1 MVSVKERIAA
11 ENAAAQERATRAE
24 KFGSRRTSSGDVPW
38 PPGTTTP
45 LRSGSLSRAGSG
57 TQPSPV
63 AAPAEAALERVPS
76 PAGLLWG
83 QGTGTPMA
91 EAREPCEE
99 TLSQAAAARAALLQ
113 AFDAKAQGPGAA
125 APSEGT
131 PQAATARAALLRAF
145 DVAASRAVR
154 EAPDTGATDSGSQ
167 AATARAA
174 LQRAFQAEN
183 TGAAAIRS
191 AVADGAMSESQAAAA
206 RNALAEVFDAGKAA
220 AAGGPAVRETGTQAA
235 EARAALLKAF
245 HASEQAAARP
255 AASDAGGV
263 QAAAARAALQEAFAR
278 SSSLRSSSEDQQ
290 VILSSEAAAHAAAAR
305 AAVHEVVEKG
315 EKEAAEAAAL
325 PQLEQMRSAAGCTGR
340 LSPSRAS
347 AGVQELPD
355 VSAAGTAAA
364 ETQGLTVVDLPVP
377 PEGTRGQ
384 PQDAAD
390 FLWNAQQA
398 AEQVEQ
404 PHSQAQQGPG
414 STPVVLAATTAGQAA
429 QPHEG
434 AADLAAGG
442 DPTEGWPRAT
452 PLAKPAVAHP
462 SEAPSSSRVPM
473 VEVSEPQADTGGKA
487 AASGGVDW
495 GKDASAGAKAPE
507 PALGRPHKPAAA
519 AAGALPAP
527 EALST
532 DAVVPETGASHILG
546 AAGASDAQATVR
558 DPGSAAEAGLR
569 HQASASTGSK
579 SPASSDHDWGTGA
592 FPADIPDEDQ
602 VPGIAGSLG
611 DAEVGPAHAE
621 AAALAATWNSLP
633 APDQAGSSRAAAD
646 QQQLADEWGED
657 AIAAAEAPAGAAGPL
672 AAAGH
677 AEAAAEPSVSAG
689 GSLPAPQ
696 GAHGSPTAAQESLA
710 VQPDNDVGGEDAF
723 AAAEAPETVARPGV
737 YPAAADNLT
746 AQQAA
751 TSGQGNV
758 PSEGSGALV
767 CGTAATSGS
776 ESLPEGNIDKV
787 AAADGADERQDV
799 SAEQAAEDDW
809 AEDDFVAGGV
819 LPEQDQAAAELLPG
833 PRTPGKAAPAA
844 GSTAQTPR
852 APAVSEIE
860 PAKTQE
866 QEDWG
871 DDDGFGDF
879 NDAADASALEQEA
892 GPAASARPPRPHWPA
907 APGQPASRAAQP
919 AAAGGAVDL
928 LSLRG
933 PDYQAAVR
941 KLLQP
946 LTAAHHTP
954 GPEARTSQQRW
965 GSQDSEALRQQQ
977 TSEESGVGQAPGGS
991 SGAGAGGAQAVGG
1004 GGHPAARPLQELLQ
1018 QHAGLGLLGSALR
1031 RAGLLEG
1038 PALTAQQSAE
1048 MRAACLPRL
1057 AWNGCAAEQ
1066 RLLSRLGLA
1075 EAARQAELAAQEQV
1089 RRAKE
1094 RRTSSGR
1101 APHMILCSARSMAMY
1116 TDSAQ
1121 RYSSLWPTH
1130 PAWHTQQPRS
1140 RLGGRLG
1147 SAPGGERRSELPMLR
1162 RDSNAGLASAGSFA
1176 GGPSEQQGRLFSAG
1190 TADLNLDYFDTLAP
1204 PRLSD
1209 TAAASSGI
1217 CATSSTSSGPQQP
1230 SPESGPEQAGSTGWK
1245 FPALSDS
1252 TATQTPQAASS
1263 GRMRALELSASSAK
1277 TPVPESSASSTGQ
1290 EHISSST
1297 SAAAGGGT
1305 WQVDWGAT
1313 ALQAARA
1320 AQATAEPPAPQ
1331 QPSQAASLDPF
1342 AASLTL
1348 TPAAAT
1354 AGAAGNN
1361 QSEVGGTRAA
1371 ETGRQAWGQQS
1382 QAGTPSGHS
1391 QVGNSDW
1398 DSEGFGEFAQASPAS
1413 AGPPAAVA
1421 SRGSR
1426 LQAAPLRTPPAED
1439 PFSASTGL
1447 QPSPARESGMTA
1459 SANGLPIPDL
1469 SYMLSPELVLPSPS

>member
-1 MVSVKERIAA
+1 M
-11 ENAAAQERATRAE
+11 
-24 KFGSRRTSSGDVPW
+24 
-38 PPGTTTP
+38 
-45 LRSGSLSRAGSG
+45 
-57 TQPSPV
+57 
-63 AAPAEAALERVPS
+63 
-76 PAGLLWG
+76 
-83 QGTGTPMA
+83 
-91 EAREPCEE
+91 
-99 TLSQAAAARAALLQ
+99 
-113 AFDAKAQGPGAA
+113 
-125 APSEGT
+125 
-131 PQAATARAALLRAF
+131 
-145 DVAASRAVR
+145 
-154 EAPDTGATDSGSQ
+154 
-167 AATARAA
+167 
-174 LQRAFQAEN
+174 
-183 TGAAAIRS
+183 
-191 AVADGAMSESQAAAA
+191 
-206 RNALAEVFDAGKAA
+206 
-220 AAGGPAVRETGTQAA
+220 
-235 EARAALLKAF
+235 
-245 HASEQAAARP
+245 
-255 AASDAGGV
+255 
-263 QAAAARAALQEAFAR
+263 
-278 SSSLRSSSEDQQ
+278 
-290 VILSSEAAAHAAAAR
+290 
-305 AAVHEVVEKG
+305 HEVVEKG

-398 AEQVEQ
+398 AEQVEVIGIVSGLQPALQQ

-429 QPHEG
+429 QVADAQSAEPEHMPDATAAAVHSPLATHSMPEPLVVASPHAERATVLSTDAQLPDGLQPHEG

-442 DPTEGWPRAT
+442 DPTEGWPQAT

-787 AAADGADERQDV
+787 AAADGANERQDV

-892 GPAASARPPRPHWPA
+892 G
-907 APGQPASRAAQP
+907 
-919 AAAGGAVDL
+919 D
-928 LSLRG
+928 
-933 PDYQAAVR
+933 
-941 KLLQP
+941 
-946 LTAAHHTP
+946 AH
-954 GPEARTSQQRW
+954 
-965 GSQDSEALRQQQ
+965 
-977 TSEESGVGQAPGGS
+977 
-991 SGAGAGGAQAVGG
+991 
-1004 GGHPAARPLQELLQ
+1004 ARPLLQ
-1018 QHAGLGLLGSALR
+1018 HPLAPGT
-1031 RAGLLEG
+1031 
-1038 PALTAQQSAE
+1038 PCVWQSA
-1048 MRAACLPRL
+1048 CL
-1057 AWNGCAAEQ
+1057 
-1066 RLLSRLGLA
+1066 
-1075 EAARQAELAAQEQV
+1075 
-1089 RRAKE
+1089 
-1094 RRTSSGR
+1094 
-1101 APHMILCSARSMAMY
+1101 
-1116 TDSAQ
+1116 
-1121 RYSSLWPTH
+1121 
-1130 PAWHTQQPRS
+1130 
-1140 RLGGRLG
+1140 
-1147 SAPGGERRSELPMLR
+1147 
-1162 RDSNAGLASAGSFA
+1162 
-1176 GGPSEQQGRLFSAG
+1176 
-1190 TADLNLDYFDTLAP
+1190 
-1204 PRLSD
+1204 
-1209 TAAASSGI
+1209 
-1217 CATSSTSSGPQQP
+1217 
-1230 SPESGPEQAGSTGWK
+1230 
-1245 FPALSDS
+1245 ALS
-1252 TATQTPQAASS
+1252 PQ
-1263 GRMRALELSASSAK
+1263 
-1277 TPVPESSASSTGQ
+1277 
-1290 EHISSST
+1290 
-1297 SAAAGGGT
+1297 
-1305 WQVDWGAT
+1305 
-1313 ALQAARA
+1313 LQAWL
-1320 AQATAEPPAPQ
+1320 
-1331 QPSQAASLDPF
+1331 SQAANWP
-1342 AASLTL
+1342 APTL
-1348 TPAAAT
+1348 
-1354 AGAAGNN
+1354 
-1361 QSEVGGTRAA
+1361 
-1371 ETGRQAWGQQS
+1371 
-1382 QAGTPSGHS
+1382 
-1391 QVGNSDW
+1391 
-1398 DSEGFGEFAQASPAS
+1398 
-1413 AGPPAAVA
+1413 VA
-1421 SRGSR
+1421 
-1426 LQAAPLRTPPAED
+1426 
-1439 PFSASTGL
+1439 
-1447 QPSPARESGMTA
+1447 
-1459 SANGLPIPDL
+1459 
-1469 SYMLSPELVLPSPS
+1469 